1 MLTSAHFVL
10 GTKWC
15 GPGNT
20 ASGYDDLGSHSDV
33 DSCCRDHDHCDN
45 IPSGE
50 TKYNL
55 TNQDHFTVLH
65 CKCDKE
71 FYKCLHNLNTNMSN
85 RIGKLYFTLR
95 NHCYREDYP
104 IVDCG
109 EYDTALFIRRCVRY
123 ITDESQ
129 LSKYQWFDIPL
140 YNGKE
145 SRMSDDLFENSV

>member
-1 MLTSAHFVL
+1 
-10 GTKWC
+10 
-15 GPGNT
+15 
-20 ASGYDDLGSHSDV
+20 
-33 DSCCRDHDHCDN
+33 
-45 IPSGE
+45 
-50 TKYNL
+50 
-55 TNQDHFTVLH
+55 
-65 CKCDKE
+65 
-71 FYKCLHNLNTNMSN
+71 MSN

-123 ITDESQ
+123 VTDESQ

-145 SRMSDDLFENSV
+145 SRMSDDILENSV